1 MGGRIVNNN
10 NTNHATRNHVR
21 QQRWQVYPAKNEMY
35 RGESLIFKMMCI
47 DYINSYRMGGLS
59 GAAARTLK
67 EKKSRKI
74 DSRTYKDRGYVKEY
88 IIISGVF
95 GISELQRLQDI
106 NEIRNFVIVMWN
118 IKKNEKDYIIC
129 KLFLESKDSIVSI
142 QRYIVCQWGKRQQA
156 MYYGNPG

>member
-1 MGGRIVNNN
+1 M
-10 NTNHATRNHVR
+10 
-21 QQRWQVYPAKNEMY
+21 YPAKNEMY

-95 GISELQRLQDI
+95 GISEL
-106 NEIRNFVIVMWN
+106 
-118 IKKNEKDYIIC
+118 
-129 KLFLESKDSIVSI
+129 
-142 QRYIVCQWGKRQQA
+142 
-156 MYYGNPG
+156 